1 MASIQQTPQGPVLV
15 LKESA
20 LQQKGKDAQ
29 NNNIQAAKL
38 VADLV
43 KSSLGPRCL
52 DNMLVVSLGDV
63 TITYDVATILIEI
76 DVQHPGAKLMV
87 DFA

>member
-20 LQQKGKDAQ
+20 LREKGKDAQ
-29 NNNIQAAKL
+29 HNNIQAAKL

-43 KSSLGPRCL
+43 KSSLGPRGL
-52 DNMLVVSLGDV
+52 DKMLVD
-63 TITYDVATILIEI
+63 
-76 DVQHPGAKLMV
+76 
-87 DFA
+87 